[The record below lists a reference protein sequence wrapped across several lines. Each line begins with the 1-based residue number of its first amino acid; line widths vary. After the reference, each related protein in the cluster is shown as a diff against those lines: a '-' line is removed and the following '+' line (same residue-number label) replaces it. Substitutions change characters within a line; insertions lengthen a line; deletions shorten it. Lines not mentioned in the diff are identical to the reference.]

1 MSPISFIAFDVETA
15 TSGSAS
21 ICQIG
26 YTIVQNGEI
35 VQEKCFLVQPPA
47 NEYDARHSCIHGVD
61 ALQTKN
67 EPIFP
72 KIWELIKSDLTE
84 YLLIMHNASF
94 DLNVLNTTLDYY
106 GIKRPNLKFDC
117 TYKLTG
123 LNLKAL
129 AESLQ
134 INMSKHHDPLSDAR
148 TCALAYIKLIQGEKP
163 NYDLITNEKSNM
175 FAGHER
181 LTGNILKPKSEVKDP
196 CNPFYQKKVVF
207 TGVLQTMTRDQA
219 ANVVQELGA
228 DIDTSI
234 NKRTDFV
241 IVGQGAGPSKLK
253 KIDEF
258 NSSGSTIKI
267 LNENEFVSKIKNGL

>member
-1 MSPISFIAFDVETA
+1 MSTLTFISFDVETA
-15 TSGSAS
+15 TSSSAS
-21 ICQIG
+21 VCQIG
-26 YTIVQNGEI
+26 YTIVKNGEI
-35 VQEKCFLVQPPA
+35 IQEKCFLIQPPG

-61 ALQTKN
+61 ALRTKN
-67 EPIFP
+67 EPTFP
-72 KIWELIKSDLTE
+72 KIWDEIKSDLTE
-84 YLLIMHNASF
+84 YPLIMHNASF
-94 DLNVLNTTLDYY
+94 DLNVLNSTLNYY
-106 GIKRPNLKFDC
+106 GITKPNFIFEC

-134 INMSKHHDPLSDAR
+134 ISMVKHHDPLSDAR
-148 TCALAYIKLIQGEKP
+148 TCALAYVKLMRGEKP
-163 NYDLITNEKSNM
+163 NYDLITNGKSDM

-181 LTGNILKPKSEVKDP
+181 LTGDILRPKSEVKDP
-196 CNPFYQKKVVF
+196 CNPFYKKKVVF

-219 ANVVQELGA
+219 ANIVQELGA

-258 NSSGSTIKI
+258 NSSGSSIKI
-267 LNENEFVSKIKNGL
+267 LNETEFENKIKNGL